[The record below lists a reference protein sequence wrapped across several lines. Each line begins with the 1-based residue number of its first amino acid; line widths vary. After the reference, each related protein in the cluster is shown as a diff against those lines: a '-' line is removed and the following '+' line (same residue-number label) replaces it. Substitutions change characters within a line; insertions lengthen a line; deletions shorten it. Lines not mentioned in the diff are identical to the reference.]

1 MAIRYH
7 LDSLTALRLQ
17 RDVEHLHHLGPRAT
31 TEFILDLTDK
41 IGGRPAAL
49 SLLAEYR
56 QRLDAGASRPVR
68 AAVRGMWRHGLW
80 SIEAVERRRQ
90 TTAEMRELRLL
101 IRSLREE

>member
-31 TEFILDLTDK
+31 TELILDLTDK

-56 QRLDAGASRPVR
+56 Q
-68 AAVRGMWRHGLW
+68 
-80 SIEAVERRRQ
+80 
-90 TTAEMRELRLL
+90 
-101 IRSLREE
+101 